1 MKVVRWLD
9 EHFEEYILVFLSA
22 FTVVIIFLQV
32 VMRYVFDNSLTWSEE
47 MARYMFIWLI
57 YIGVSYAVKKKR
69 HLGVDAIA
77 MLFKEKGKLIVALI
91 ANFSFLIF
99 AIVMT
104 YFGLDIVLRVTRESA
119 ALQIPLTWV
128 YVAPVVG
135 MTLTSIRLIQNMV
148 IEVKQLK
155 ELKNKNS
162 NSKQLTDG
170 QEEIA

>member
-32 VMRYVFDNSLTWSEE
+32 VMRYVFGNSLTWSEE

-135 MTLTSIRLIQNMV
+135 MTLTSIRLIQNMI
-148 IEVKQLK
+148 IEVKLLK
-155 ELKNKNS
+155 ELKSKNS

>member
-32 VMRYVFDNSLTWSEE
+32 VMRYVFGNSLTWSEE

-69 HLGVDAIA
+69 HLGVDAIT
-77 MLFKEKGKLIVALI
+77 MLFKEKGNLIVALI

-155 ELKNKNS
+155 ELKHKNS

>member
-32 VMRYVFDNSLTWSEE
+32 VMRYVFGNSLTWSEE

-69 HLGVDAIA
+69 HLGVDAIT
-77 MLFKEKGKLIVALI
+77 MLFKEKGKLVIALI

-119 ALQIPLTWV
+119 ALQIPLSWV

-135 MTLTSIRLIQNMV
+135 MTLTSIRLIQNMI